1 MGKRFVL
8 AGSLALGLANVA
20 MAGADDWTEK
30 AKEDGITVYNR
41 PRAGSAVHEIKAV
54 GLIDAPPKSAWAV
67 IRDYDHYKDC
77 MPYTEESKILGR
89 EDGDKVIFFYSLINA
104 PLVSRRDYVI
114 RLVDE
119 SDWKD
124 GQGYLKSS
132 WDITPNGPPPK
143 DGVVR
148 VKANEGYWLLEP
160 RDGGKKTF
168 VTYWLYTDPGGSI
181 PNWVANK
188 ANQSAVPDV
197 FRAIRKHALLAPYK
211 DAK

>member
-1 MGKRFVL
+1 MRKRLLV
-8 AGSLALGLANVA
+8 AGTIALSLSGFAA
-20 MAGADDWTEK
+20 ADDWTEK

-41 PRAGSAVHEIKAV
+41 PRAGSSVQEIKAI
-54 GLIDAPPKSAWAV
+54 GLIDAPPKAAWAV
-67 IRDYDHYKDC
+67 IRDYDHYKDY
-77 MPYTEESKILGR
+77 MPYTEESKIVGR
-89 EDGDKVIFFYSLINA
+89 EDGEKAILFYSLINA

-124 GQGYLKSS
+124 GQGYLKST
-132 WDITPNGPPPK
+132 WNVATTGPAPR

-160 RDGGKKTF
+160 REGGKKTF
-168 VTYWLYTDPGGSI
+168 ATYFLYTDPGGSI

-188 ANQSAVPDV
+188 ANQGAVPDV
-197 FRAIRKHALLAPYK
+197 FRAIRKESLLAPYK